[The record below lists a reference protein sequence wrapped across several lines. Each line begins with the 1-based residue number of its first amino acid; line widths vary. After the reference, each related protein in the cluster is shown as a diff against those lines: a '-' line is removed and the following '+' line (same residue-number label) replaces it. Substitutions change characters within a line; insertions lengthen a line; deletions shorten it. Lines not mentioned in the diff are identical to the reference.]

1 MSYLAS
7 WIQQLVLTVI
17 LATFID
23 LLLPNNTMQ
32 RYVRLVMGLV
42 ILMLILSPLLSLL
55 QRDWSLEDLMS
66 QGQAATRGE
75 LESLPLI
82 QEKAGTLM
90 EKQDEWVSETVKT
103 RIERNI
109 RDGIEQQFDVAV
121 IGVTASLSESGE
133 HTGVD
138 SVRVTLDPG
147 AHPPGQGEIEP
158 VKPVSIDLE
167 EDRREE
173 SEPVSSTISAQ
184 RVRDIREWVSSE
196 WHIEDANVQVN
207 IAEEEGS

>member
-66 QGQAATRGE
+66 QGQAAARGE

-109 RDGIEQQFDVAV
+109 RDGIEQQFDVEV
-121 IGVTASLSESGE
+121 IGVTASLSEGGK
-133 HTGVD
+133 HPGVD

-147 AHPPGQGEIEP
+147 AHPHGQWEIEP
-158 VKPVSIDLE
+158 VKPVDIDVE
-167 EDRREE
+167 EDREEE
-173 SEPVSSTISAQ
+173 SEPVSSSIPAWY
-184 RVRDIREWVSSE
+184 VRDIREWVSRE